1 MCNANADCLS
11 GDDESA
17 EICSKAMSQL
27 AFATFA
33 TTVMVTY
40 LVTYMKYIREIR
52 DMTVNPGQEEENR
65 LDEINMR
72 ELERENSATS

>member
-1 MCNANADCLS
+1 
-11 GDDESA
+11 
-17 EICSKAMSQL
+17 
-27 AFATFA
+27 
-33 TTVMVTY
+33 MVTY